1 MVAYILPADTNRA
14 AIGDGRRWLMLAAPR
29 RPETANQ
36 HPGTGARLH
45 LRTAQT
51 NDRNSHYFPEVR
63 CCLSGVVTF
72 SADGV
77 VRVIEAGRIA
87 ETRRDGED
95 AARRSEGLANL
106 LTQAEQ
112 GSAGDRA
119 AAADKIAVAAGFKDY
134 AALWA
139 SIRRNE
145 GEVIARHL
153 LAWVSQ

>member
-29 RPETANQ
+29 RAHTSNQ
-36 HPGTGARLH
+36 HPGAGARLH

-51 NDRNSHYFPEVR
+51 NTRNAHYFPEAH
-63 CCLSGVVTF
+63 CCWSGVVTF

-77 VRVIEAGRIA
+77 VRVIEAAALDTRPGREA
-87 ETRRDGED
+87 SLRKG
-95 AARRSEGLANL
+95 EGLANL
-106 LTQAEQ
+106 LAQAEQ

-119 AAADKIAVAAGFKDY
+119 GAADRIAVAAGFKDY

-139 SIRRNE
+139 SIRRND